1 MKHLKTFESFISEAK
16 DMVTF
21 SVNNDKLDQLLN
33 DYHGRE
39 LDYVKIK
46 GDEFYTLPRREF
58 DRFIDAASSK
68 GFEVG
73 YEGDD
78 DSDIY
83 VQENFIDEGVLVE
96 PGRYVRTHGKKPS
109 GEGLWAFQFGKE
121 ELFAP
126 GTMKYTDAV
135 KWAKEK
141 AKELKVNV
149 VYVLS

>member
-1 MKHLKTFESFISEAK
+1 MKHLKTFESFINEATTV
-16 DMVTF
+16 VTF
-21 SVNNDKLDQLLN
+21 AINDDKLDQLLH
-33 DYHGRE
+33 DHHGRE

-46 GDEFYTLPRREF
+46 GDEYYTLPKKDF
-58 DRFIDAASSK
+58 DRFIDAADSK
-68 GFEVG
+68 GFDVDTESEDSVISVHEQEMN
-73 YEGDD
+73 EG
-78 DSDIY
+78 I
-83 VQENFIDEGVLVE
+83 LVE
-96 PGRYVRTHGKKPS
+96 PGKYVRTHGKKPS

-126 GTMKYTDAV
+126 GTMKYADAV